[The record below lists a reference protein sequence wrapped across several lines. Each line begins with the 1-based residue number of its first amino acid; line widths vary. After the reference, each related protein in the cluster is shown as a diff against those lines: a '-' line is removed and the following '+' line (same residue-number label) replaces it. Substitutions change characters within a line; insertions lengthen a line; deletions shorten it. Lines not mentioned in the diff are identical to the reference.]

1 MKPENC
7 IPTKQL
13 DQKIEDVK
21 LSGQL
26 LVSRFADMLEIEAKV
41 LKEKKID
48 GSDLYRDS
56 KMQSLRY
63 HNTFSTLS

>member
-1 MKPENC
+1 MMT
-7 IPTKQL
+7 TKQL

-26 LVSRFADMLEIEAKV
+26 LVSRFADMLEIEAEV

-48 GSDLYRDS
+48 GSDLYGDS
-56 KMQSLRY
+56 KNAVLKECLQENINGNSR
-63 HNTFSTLS
+63 